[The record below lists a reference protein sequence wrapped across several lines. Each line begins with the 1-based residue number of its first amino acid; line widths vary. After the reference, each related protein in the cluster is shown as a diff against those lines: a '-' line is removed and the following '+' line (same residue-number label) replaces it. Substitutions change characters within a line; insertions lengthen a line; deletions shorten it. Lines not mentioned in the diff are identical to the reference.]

1 MSLTVFDLH
10 NSMRKKSE
18 ARSKSFDKVFEICT
32 NKIVTASQKELLKMY
47 FDVPEYVFGLPVYNI
62 NNCVMYLKQKL
73 ELNGFYVI
81 YYFPKILYI
90 SWDLD
95 EVNKNKNRLLEDNSC
110 VDNSCVDNSCNSEPL
125 LLNKSDNLLLT
136 SDAITK
142 IDLSKKKCQESKKNM
157 HHRPN
162 GKFILNLD

>member
-10 NSMRKKSE
+10 NSMRKKTE
-18 ARSKSFDKVFEICT
+18 LRSKSFDKVFEICT
-32 NKIVTASQKELLKMY
+32 NKILTASHKELLKIY

-62 NNCVMYLKQKL
+62 NNCVKYLKEKL
-73 ELNGFYVI
+73 EINGFYVI

-90 SWDLD
+90 SWDLY
-95 EVNKNKNRLLEDNSC
+95 EVNKTRNLEKLCVESSC
-110 VDNSCVDNSCNSEPL
+110 SSEHL

-136 SDAITK
+136 SDAITRL
-142 IDLSKKKCQESKKNM
+142 DLSKKKCEERKNKM